1 MDMVKTGV
9 VYYRRARLLFLI
21 FPNARE
27 NAENAFSLVV
37 YCKIACKTAVK
48 NRKFQKNMKNIQKK
62 LAKI

>member
-1 MDMVKTGV
+1 
-9 VYYRRARLLFLI
+9 LFLI